1 MLWTTQQARL
11 ADLTLLAAAEVVG
24 AAAGDLHLVRACP
37 RCGSD
42 AHGRPMVLGGPS
54 VHVSLSRAHG
64 VGLAAL
70 SPDGPVGVD
79 VEPLPPP
86 DGHSRGDLARWV
98 RVEALLK
105 LTGTGLTLDPVAID
119 TIEVAGVHRIRQW
132 PAGSA
137 RPEAVVVDLDVGPDH
152 LAAVAVPDRG
162 TGPPRVT
169 RWAASGA

>member
-24 AAAGDLHLVRACP
+24 AAAGDLRLVRACP

-42 AHGRPMVLGGPS
+42 AHGRPLVLGGPP

-70 SPDGPVGVD
+70 SPEGPVGVD
-79 VEPLPPP
+79 VEPLPPAAGRRRA
-86 DGHSRGDLARWV
+86 DIARWV

-105 LTGTGLTLDPVAID
+105 LTGTGLTLDAGAID

-137 RPEAVVVDLDVGPDH
+137 RPEALVLDLDAGPDH
-152 LAAVAVPDRG
+152 VAAVAVPDHG
-162 TGPPRVT
+162 TGKTRVT